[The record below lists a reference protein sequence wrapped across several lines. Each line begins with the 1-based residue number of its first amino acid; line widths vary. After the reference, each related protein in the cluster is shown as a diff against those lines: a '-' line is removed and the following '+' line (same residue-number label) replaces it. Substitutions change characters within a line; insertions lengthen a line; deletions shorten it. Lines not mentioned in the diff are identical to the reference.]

1 MDGRSDRY
9 HFLER
14 KTIIVAGA
22 GTAGSAFVV
31 ALRRLWDPEMAE
43 PNIIIYDRDSPDL
56 SAQREGYTISLAGY
70 NASGGLVALNKMGIL
85 QDVLGNAVSGLNG
98 EGAFKIWGPNWSEC
112 ASFRHKPIEGLP
124 SASVRIARSDLRR
137 VLHDRLRSEDSVQW
151 NSRCIAV
158 HKLRNGRMRV
168 HVARG
173 QPGHEVINEED
184 CDLLVAAD
192 GAHSK
197 LREYL
202 RPEDNLEF
210 AGAVLRGGV
219 SRFEGPPPAPVDKD
233 WGFMLSGTGESCF
246 FSPADKNSILWG
258 LGNLEAERI
267 PDLDT
272 SDRSAI
278 EEIIDRGLQLS
289 DGLQEPFKTIV
300 NHTDRATVFSINAQ
314 DKNPFC
320 HDNFSELGVVFI

>member
-1 MDGRSDRY
+1 MDWKSDRC

-31 ALRRLWDPEMAE
+31 ALRKLWEPEMAE
-43 PNIIIYDRDSPDL
+43 PNIIIYDRDSPDQ
-56 SAQREGYTISLAGY
+56 SAQREGYTVSLAGY
-70 NASGGLVALNKMGIL
+70 NTSGGLVALNKMGLL
-85 QDVLGNAVSGLNG
+85 QEVLDNAVSGLNG
-98 EGAFKIWGPNWSEC
+98 EGAFKIWGPSWNEH

-137 VLHDRLRSEDSVQW
+137 LLHDRLRPEDSVQW

-158 HKLRNGRMRV
+158 HDLQNGRMRV
-168 HVARG
+168 RVARG
-173 QPGHEVINEED
+173 QPGHEVVTEED

-202 RPEDNLEF
+202 RPDDNLEF
-210 AGAVLRGGV
+210 AGAVLRGGI

-233 WGFMLSGTGESCF
+233 WGFMLSGTGVSCF
-246 FSPADKNSILWG
+246 FSPVDKNSIVWG
-258 LGNLEAERI
+258 VGNLEAERI
-267 PDLDT
+267 PNLDMN
-272 SDRSAI
+272 DRSAI
-278 EEIIDRGLQLS
+278 EEIIDRGLQLGE
-289 DGLQEPFKTIV
+289 GLQEPFKTIV
-300 NHTDRATVFSINAQ
+300 DRTDRATVFNMNAQ
-314 DKNPFC
+314 DKKPFS
-320 HDNFSELGVVFI
+320 HHNFDELG